1 MLQQKGVINGVLVW
15 LGILSD
21 DGRLQMV
28 YNETGTL
35 IAMTQI
41 LLPFMVLPLYSVMK
55 TISPSY
61 MRDVVCASH

>member
-1 MLQQKGVINGVLVW
+1 MKKVVFNSILVWAGVIADENRMQL
-15 LGILSD
+15 I
-21 DGRLQMV
+21 

-55 TISPSY
+55 TIPPSY
-61 MRDVVCASH
+61 MLLH

>member
-1 MLQQKGVINGVLVW
+1 MLQQQGVINGFLVW

-21 DGRLQMV
+21 EGRIQMV

-41 LLPFMVLPLYSVMK
+41 LLPFMILPLYLSL
-55 TISPSY
+55 I
-61 MRDVVCASH
+61 HI

>member
-1 MLQQKGVINGVLVW
+1 MLQQNGVINGVLVW

-21 DGRLQMV
+21 DGRIQMV

-41 LLPFMVLPLYSVMK
+41 LLPFMILPLVQRDESHSK
-55 TISPSY
+55 KSY
-61 MRDVVCASH
+61 ESSTKFRC